1 MRIVFSFCSVFYIF
15 VLYFLD
21 KRVYFIYTVF
31 NRQQLLSCCSPPA
44 GAAVIPHLIFT
55 SLRKVVIM
63 SHSLNDFLKMLYL
76 DSNIPSYLYRFPE
89 QRFTHTE
96 PEQSALTFP
105 PAKYLPRL
113 TDRSGHTGHISY
125 LSTEYGS
132 YFGCVSADADP
143 DIRLIFGPVSLTPY
157 SDSELHQMYIDYVVP
172 QESRREFS
180 DFFQRVPQFSLSS
193 FLIKLAFIN
202 YCLNGEIRPVRELLP
217 QQTFHAARTA
227 DTLYEKRADSIHNH
241 SHEIESVIH
250 EIIRTGRP
258 EALAQLE
265 FNESFANVG
274 IIGPTAL
281 RQLKNTIIV
290 STTVATRAAIDGGLD
305 TDAAYQLSDSFIQTA
320 ESLSDP
326 DALYELMGR
335 VAYTFAERVKE
346 AQMPVSSDGMI
357 QNAIRFIQQN
367 VCEHITVEDVAEH
380 VGFSR
385 SYFSTYFKKEL
396 GFSVNAFIT
405 RCKMEEAKQLLKY
418 TDKSVS
424 VISSY
429 LCFSS
434 QSHFQTAFKKQYG
447 VTPLKY
453 RKDPDCI

>member
-1 MRIVFSFCSVFYIF
+1 MSP
-15 VLYFLD
+15 
-21 KRVYFIYTVF
+21 VYS
-31 NRQQLLSCCSPPA
+31 LS
-44 GAAVIPHLIFT
+44 
-55 SLRKVVIM
+55 
-63 SHSLNDFLKMLYL
+63 DFLKMLYP
-76 DSNIPSYLYRFPE
+76 DSNIPSYLYRFSE
-89 QRFTHTE
+89 QNIVHAE
-96 PEQSALTFP
+96 PEQSTLTYP
-105 PAKYLPRL
+105 PGKYLSRL
-113 TDRSGHTGHISY
+113 LESSGHIAY

-132 YFGCVSADADP
+132 YFGCISSDADP
-143 DIRLIFGPVSLTPY
+143 DIRIIFGPVTLTPY

-180 DFFQRVPQFSLSS
+180 DFFQRVPQFSLNS
-193 FLIKLAFIN
+193 FLVKLAFIN
-202 YCLNGEIRPVRELLP
+202 YCLNGEMLSAQELLP
-217 QQTFHAARTA
+217 QQNIGADSMA
-227 DTLYEKRADSIHNH
+227 DTLYEKRSDSVHNY

-258 EALAQLE
+258 EALSRVK
-265 FNESFANVG
+265 FNESLANIG
-274 IIGPTAL
+274 ITGPTAL
-281 RQLKNTIIV
+281 RQIKNNIIV
-290 STTVATRAAIDGGLD
+290 STTLSTRAAIDGGLD
-305 TDAAYQLSDSFIQTA
+305 TDVAYQLSDSFIQTA

-335 VAYTFAERVKE
+335 VIYTFAERVKE
-346 AQMPVSSDGMI
+346 AQMPVSTDGMI

-367 VCEHITVEDVAEH
+367 VCEHITVTDVAEH

-396 GFSVNAFIT
+396 GFSVNAFIM

-434 QSHFQTAFKKQYG
+434 QSHFQSAFKKQYG
-447 VTPLKY
+447 MTPLQY
-453 RKDPDCI
+453 RKNPDYMKNG

>member
-1 MRIVFSFCSVFYIF
+1 M
-15 VLYFLD
+15 
-21 KRVYFIYTVF
+21 
-31 NRQQLLSCCSPPA
+31 SP
-44 GAAVIPHLIFT
+44 T
-55 SLRKVVIM
+55 R
-63 SHSLNDFLKMLYL
+63 SLNNFLKMLYP
-76 DSNIPSYLYRFPE
+76 DCNIPSYLYRFSE
-89 QRFTHTE
+89 QRVIYTE
-96 PEQSALTFP
+96 PEQSPLTYP
-105 PAKYLPRL
+105 PEKYLSSL
-113 TDRSGHTGHISY
+113 MDSFGHTGHIAY

-143 DIRLIFGPVSLTPY
+143 DLRLIFGPVTLTPY
-157 SDSELHQMYIDYVVP
+157 SDTELHQMYIDYVVP
-172 QESRREFS
+172 QGSRREFS
-180 DFFQRVPQFSLSS
+180 DFFQRVPQFSLNS
-193 FLIKLAFIN
+193 FLVKLALIN
-202 YCLNGEIRPVRELLP
+202 YCLNGEMLSARELLP
-217 QQTFHAARTA
+217 KQTVRTGNTV
-227 DTLYEKRADSIHNH
+227 DTLYEKRADSVHNH

-265 FNESFANVG
+265 FNESSANVG

-281 RQLKNTIIV
+281 RQIKNTIIV
-290 STTVATRAAIDGGLD
+290 ITTVATRAAIDGGLD

-335 VAYTFAERVKE
+335 IAYTFAERVKE
-346 AQMPVSSDGMI
+346 AQMPVSADGMI

-367 VCEHITVEDVAEH
+367 VCEHITVEDVAQH

-396 GFSVNAFIT
+396 GFSVNAFIM

-418 TDKSVS
+418 TDRSVS

-434 QSHFQTAFKKQYG
+434 QSHFQTAFKKQFG
-447 VTPLKY
+447 VTPLQY
-453 RKDPDCI
+453 RKDPDCLESR

>member
-1 MRIVFSFCSVFYIF
+1 
-15 VLYFLD
+15 
-21 KRVYFIYTVF
+21 
-31 NRQQLLSCCSPPA
+31 
-44 GAAVIPHLIFT
+44 
-55 SLRKVVIM
+55 M

-202 YCLNGEIRPVRELLP
+202 YCLNGEILPVRELLP

-405 RCKMEEAKQLLKY
+405 RCKMEK
-418 TDKSVS
+418 
-424 VISSY
+424 
-429 LCFSS
+429 
-434 QSHFQTAFKKQYG
+434 H
-447 VTPLKY
+447 
-453 RKDPDCI
+453 R

>member
-1 MRIVFSFCSVFYIF
+1 M
-15 VLYFLD
+15 
-21 KRVYFIYTVF
+21 
-31 NRQQLLSCCSPPA
+31 SP
-44 GAAVIPHLIFT
+44 T
-55 SLRKVVIM
+55 D
-63 SHSLNDFLKMLYL
+63 SLNKFLKMLYL
-76 DSNIPSYLYRFPE
+76 DCNIPSYLYHFSE
-89 QRFTHTE
+89 QKFIHTE
-96 PEQSALTFP
+96 PEQSELTYP
-105 PAKYLPRL
+105 PVKYLLRL
-113 TDRSGHTGHISY
+113 AGRSVHMEHISY

-132 YFGCVSADADP
+132 YFGCVSIDADP
-143 DIRLIFGPVSLTPY
+143 DMRLIFGPVTLVPY
-157 SDSELHQMYIDYVVP
+157 SDAELHQMYIDYVVP

-180 DFFQRVPQFSLSS
+180 DFFQRVPQFSLNS
-193 FLIKLAFIN
+193 FLVKLTFIN
-202 YCLNGEIRPVRELLP
+202 YCLNGEILSAQELLP
-217 QQTFHAARTA
+217 RQNIQTSRTA
-227 DTLYEKRADSIHNH
+227 DSLYEKRADSVHNY

-258 EALAQLE
+258 EALAQFE
-265 FNESFANVG
+265 FNEALANIG
-274 IIGPTAL
+274 IIGPTAI
-281 RQLKNTIIV
+281 RQIKNTIIV
-290 STTVATRAAIDGGLD
+290 TTTLATLAAIDGGLD
-305 TDAAYQLSDSFIQTA
+305 TDAAYHLSDSFIQTA
-320 ESLSDP
+320 ESLTDP

-380 VGFSR
+380 TGFSR

-396 GFSVNAFIT
+396 GFSVNAFIM

-434 QSHFQTAFKKQYG
+434 QSHFQTAFKKQFG
-447 VTPLKY
+447 VTPLQY
-453 RKDPDCI
+453 RKDPDCLESR

>member
-1 MRIVFSFCSVFYIF
+1 MARTNSF
-15 VLYFLD
+15 
-21 KRVYFIYTVF
+21 T
-31 NRQQLLSCCSPPA
+31 
-44 GAAVIPHLIFT
+44 
-55 SLRKVVIM
+55 
-63 SHSLNDFLKMLYL
+63 DFLKMLYP
-76 DSNIPSYLYRFPE
+76 DSNIPSYLYRFSE
-89 QRFTHTE
+89 QKIVYTE
-96 PEQSALTFP
+96 PEQSALTYP
-105 PAKYLPRL
+105 PAKYLSRL
-113 TDRSGHTGHISY
+113 VKRPGAIGHIAY

-143 DIRLIFGPVSLTPY
+143 DILLVFGPVTLTPY
-157 SDSELHQMYIDYVVP
+157 SDSEFHQMYIDYVVP
-172 QESRREFS
+172 QGSRSEFS
-180 DFFQRVPQFSLSS
+180 DFFQRVPQFSLNS
-193 FLIKLAFIN
+193 FLVKLSFIN
-202 YCLNGEIRPVRELLP
+202 YCLNGEMLSAQELLP
-217 QQTFHAARTA
+217 RQNIQADRAA
-227 DTLYEKRADSIHNH
+227 DKLYEKRSDSVHNH

-250 EIIRTGRP
+250 EIIRTGKP
-258 EALAQLE
+258 ESLAQLE

-281 RQLKNTIIV
+281 RQIKNTIIV
-290 STTVATRAAIDGGLD
+290 ITTVATRAAIDGGLD

-346 AQMPVSSDGMI
+346 AQMPVSTDGII

-367 VCEHITVEDVAEH
+367 VCEHITAKDVAEH
-380 VGFSR
+380 TGFSR

-396 GFSVNAFIT
+396 GFSVNAFIM

-418 TDKSVS
+418 TDRSVS

-434 QSHFQTAFKKQYG
+434 QSHFQTAFKKQFG
-447 VTPLKY
+447 VTPLQY
-453 RKDPDCI
+453 RKDPDCLENR

>member
-21 KRVYFIYTVF
+21 RRVYFIYTVF

-96 PEQSALTFP
+96 PEQSA
-105 PAKYLPRL
+105 
-113 TDRSGHTGHISY
+113 H

-335 VAYTFAERVKE
+335 VAYTFAERVQE